1 MDTNSGKD
9 QNYQLITTDGEENDE
24 TEDRIEPAKQ
34 SPSAVSQ
41 IETDIFSS
49 ISEVPIVSKKDPV
62 FPSAQVPVSLS

>member
-34 SPSAVSQ
+34 SPSAEEHMAIDLFLFIAVVPIVATKAPFSK
-41 IETDIFSS
+41 FSS
-49 ISEVPIVSKKDPV
+49 IY
-62 FPSAQVPVSLS
+62 